1 MTYCTVSGNI
11 CKTQTHTHKKRFGL
25 KLEIFSYKHKEF
37 AQLTGIGL
45 DKNDMLHLMKMHNE
59 ERVRHRVV
67 SISQLPSTQHIRRHS
82 DISPFLFL
90 SQLSYIS
97 NSQFDL
103 NSSDDIGLTV
113 LQKTAPTVN
122 CVHR

>member
-1 MTYCTVSGNI
+1 METFA
-11 CKTQTHTHKKRFGL
+11 KHRHTHKKRFGL

-59 ERVRHRVV
+59 ERVKHRVV
-67 SISQLPSTQHIRRHS
+67 SISQLPSTQHIRHHS
-82 DISPFLFL
+82 DISLFLFL
-90 SQLSYIS
+90 FQLSYIS
-97 NSQFDL
+97 NSQFEFL
-103 NSSDDIGLTV
+103 NSSADIDLTV